1 MKIMKQKKGYPFNNV
16 PTHIARLSVLLIN
29 NAEIRRFTAIGIRN
43 YLINNN
49 IVKVKDD
56 SMYIKFLANKFAV
69 KCNGLKTEYSY
80 AEPFFLNCF
89 LAAFPSFAASANKA
103 IENFCQEELGVDYTD
118 VIDQVVIDSV
128 TQDNLKHIKCLD
140 ETQEDSIS

>member
-1 MKIMKQKKGYPFNNV
+1 M
-16 PTHIARLSVLLIN
+16 
-29 NAEIRRFTAIGIRN
+29 
-43 YLINNN
+43 
-49 IVKVKDD
+49 
-56 SMYIKFLANKFAV
+56 
-69 KCNGLKTEYSY
+69 KTEYSY

-128 TQDNLKHIKCLD
+128 TQDNLKHIDYLD
-140 ETQEDSIS
+140 ENQEDSIS